1 MAERIAITG
10 IGIVSSLGLNTSE
23 NLVSLK
29 NSQTG
34 IGKMK
39 LLQSEHKEL
48 PVAEVKQTDEEL
60 ARLLKIPYDRKYTRT
75 ALLAMLA
82 GQEAWNDA
90 HADPSSK
97 NGIISATTVA
107 GMRTSEGH
115 YVEFQKNGGDAFF
128 INTHDAGDSTEKV
141 ADFLEIKDYLSTIS
155 TACSSSANSFMLGS
169 RLLRAKKLDKVL
181 AGGVDALSKFTVNGF
196 NSLMI
201 LDKEHCRSFD
211 DTRAGLNLGEGAAF
225 LVLER
230 ASDIEKG
237 RKIYGYIDG
246 FANANDAYHQTASS
260 PDGNGATLAM
270 QNALKMAQLKPSNI
284 DYINAHGTATHNND
298 LSEGLA
304 IQKIFTDN
312 IPPVSSTK
320 PYTGHTLA
328 AAGALEAVFVAMALE
343 EGIVYPNLNFKK
355 QMNELNFSPNTELRK
370 KEIKHVLSNS
380 FGFGGNNSTIIF
392 SKH

>member
-10 IGIVSSLGLNTSE
+10 IGIISSLGLNAAE
-23 NLVSLK
+23 NFNSLI
-29 NSQTG
+29 NSKTG
-34 IGKMK
+34 IGQME
-39 LLQSEHKEL
+39 LLESVHKEL
-48 PVAEVKQTDEEL
+48 PVAEVKKTDEEL
-60 ARLLKIPYDRKYTRT
+60 ARLLQLPYDRKYTRT

-82 GQEAWNDA
+82 AQEAWTDA
-90 HADPSSK
+90 CADASSK
-97 NGIISATTVA
+97 NGVISATTVA

-115 YVEFQKNGGDAFF
+115 YVDFKENGGDAFF

-141 ADFLEIKDYLSTIS
+141 ADLLGIKDYLSTIS

-230 ASDIEKG
+230 ASEVEAG

-246 FANANDAYHQTASS
+246 YANANDAYHQTASS

-270 QNALKMAQLKPSNI
+270 QNALKMAQLQPGDI
-284 DYINAHGTATHNND
+284 DYINAHGTATNNND

-304 IQKIFTDN
+304 IEKIFGDQ

-328 AAGALEAVFVAMALE
+328 AAGSIEAVFVALALE
-343 EGIVYPNLNFKK
+343 NGFIYPNLNFRQ
-355 QMNELNFSPNTELRK
+355 QMQELSFSPNTELK
-370 KEIKHVLSNS
+370 KAELHHVLSNS
-380 FGFGGNNSTIIF
+380 FGFGGNNSSIIF

>member
-1 MAERIAITG
+1 MTERIAITG
-10 IGIVSSLGLNTSE
+10 IGVVSSLGLNASE
-23 NLVSLK
+23 NLGSLL

-34 IGKMK
+34 IGQME
-39 LLQSEHKEL
+39 LLQSVHKEL
-48 PVAEVKQTDEEL
+48 PVAEVKKTDEEL
-60 ARLLKIPYDRKYTRT
+60 ARLLGISYDRKYTRT

-82 GQEAWNDA
+82 AQEAWKDA
-90 HADPSSK
+90 QADSSSK

-107 GMRTSEGH
+107 GMRTSEDH
-115 YVEFQKNGGDAFF
+115 YVEFQKNGGDGFF

-141 ADFLEIKDYLSTIS
+141 ADLLNIKDYLSTIS
-155 TACSSSANSFMLGS
+155 TACSSSANAFMLGS

-181 AGGVDALSKFTVNGF
+181 AGGVDALSKFTINGF

-230 ASDIEKG
+230 ASDVEEE

-246 FANANDAYHQTASS
+246 FANVNDAYHQTASS
-260 PDGNGATLAM
+260 PDGTGATLAM
-270 QNALKMAQLKPSNI
+270 QNALKMANLKPSDI
-284 DYINAHGTATHNND
+284 DYINAHGTATNNND

-304 IQKIFTDN
+304 IQKIFEGN

-320 PYTGHTLA
+320 PFTGHTLA
-328 AAGALEAVFVAMALE
+328 ASGAVEAVFVAMALE
-343 EGIVYPNLNFKK
+343 EGVIYPNLNFKN
-355 QMNELNFSPNTELRK
+355 QMKELNFSPVTELKK
-370 KEIKHVLSNS
+370 KELNHVLSNS
-380 FGFGGNNSTIIF
+380 FGFGGNNSTVIF

>member
-10 IGIVSSLGLNTSE
+10 IGIVSSLGLNASE
-23 NLVSLK
+23 NIDSLV
-29 NSQTG
+29 NSRTG
-34 IGKMK
+34 IGQME
-39 LLQSEHKEL
+39 LLQSEHKDL
-48 PVAEVKQTDEEL
+48 PVAEVKKTDEEL
-60 ARLLKIPYDRKYTRT
+60 ARLLNISYDRKYTRT

-82 GQEAWNDA
+82 AKEAWKDA
-90 HADPSSK
+90 QANSSSK

-115 YVEFQKNGGDAFF
+115 YVDFQKNGGDGFF
-128 INTHDAGDSTEKV
+128 INTHDAGDSTEKI
-141 ADFLEIKDYLSTIS
+141 ADLLEITDYLSTIS
-155 TACSSSANSFMLGS
+155 TACSSSANAFMLGS
-169 RLLRAKKLDKVL
+169 RLLKAKKLDKVI

-211 DTRAGLNLGEGAAF
+211 DSRAGLNLGEGAAF

-230 ASDIEKG
+230 ASDIDEG

-246 FANANDAYHQTASS
+246 YANANDAYHQTASS

-270 QNALKMAQLKPSNI
+270 QNALKMAKLEPSEI
-284 DYINAHGTATHNND
+284 DYINAHGTATNNND

-304 IQKIFTDN
+304 IQKIFKEN

-320 PYTGHTLA
+320 PFTGHTLA
-328 AAGALEAVFVAMALE
+328 AAGAVEAVFVALALE
-343 EGIVYPNLNFKK
+343 RDIIFPNLNFKTR
-355 QMNELNFSPNTELRK
+355 MNELNFSPNTKLKQK
-370 KEIKHVLSNS
+370 KLNHVLSNS

>member
-1 MAERIAITG
+1 MTERIAITG
-10 IGIVSSLGLNTSE
+10 IGVVSSLGLNASE
-23 NLVSLK
+23 NLVSLL

-34 IGKMK
+34 IGQME
-39 LLQSEHKEL
+39 LLQSVHKEL
-48 PVAEVKQTDEEL
+48 PVAEVKKTDEEL
-60 ARLLKIPYDRKYTRT
+60 ARLLGISYDRKYTRT

-82 GQEAWNDA
+82 AQEAWKDA
-90 HADPSSK
+90 QADSSSK

-107 GMRTSEGH
+107 GMRTSEDH
-115 YVEFQKNGGDAFF
+115 YVEFQKNGGDGFF

-141 ADFLEIKDYLSTIS
+141 ADLLSIKDYLSTIS
-155 TACSSSANSFMLGS
+155 TACSSSANAFMLGS

-181 AGGVDALSKFTVNGF
+181 AGGVDALSKFTINGF

-230 ASDIEKG
+230 ASDVEEE

-246 FANANDAYHQTASS
+246 FANVNDAYHQTASS
-260 PDGNGATLAM
+260 PDGTGATLAM
-270 QNALKMAQLKPSNI
+270 QNALKMANLKPSDI
-284 DYINAHGTATHNND
+284 DCINAHGTATNNND

-304 IQKIFTDN
+304 IQKIFEGN

-320 PYTGHTLA
+320 PFTGHTLA
-328 AAGALEAVFVAMALE
+328 ASGAVEAVFVAMALE
-343 EGIVYPNLNFKK
+343 EGVIYPNLNFKN
-355 QMNELNFSPNTELRK
+355 QMKELNFSPVTELKK
-370 KEIKHVLSNS
+370 KELNHVLSNS
-380 FGFGGNNSTIIF
+380 FGFGGNNSTVIF

>member
-1 MAERIAITG
+1 ME
-10 IGIVSSLGLNTSE
+10 
-23 NLVSLK
+23 
-29 NSQTG
+29 
-34 IGKMK
+34 

-48 PVAEVKQTDEEL
+48 PVAEVKKTDEEL
-60 ARLLKIPYDRKYTRT
+60 ARLLNISYDRKYTRT

-82 GQEAWNDA
+82 AREAWNDA
-90 HADPSSK
+90 QADSSSK

-115 YVEFQKNGGDAFF
+115 YVDFQKNGGDGFF

-141 ADFLEIKDYLSTIS
+141 ADLLDIKDYLSTIS
-155 TACSSSANSFMLGS
+155 TACSSSANAFMLGS

-230 ASDIEKG
+230 ASDVEEG

-270 QNALKMAQLKPSNI
+270 QNALKMAGLKPSDI
-284 DYINAHGTATHNND
+284 DYINAHGTATNNND

-304 IQKIFTDN
+304 IQKIFEGN

-328 AAGALEAVFVAMALE
+328 AAGAVEAVFVAMALE
-343 EGIVYPNLNFKK
+343 EGVIYPNLNFKT
-355 QMNELNFSPNTELRK
+355 QMNELNFSPNTELKK
-370 KEIKHVLSNS
+370 KELNHVLSNS
-380 FGFGGNNSTIIF
+380 FGFGGNNSTVIF

>member
-1 MAERIAITG
+1 MTERIAITG
-10 IGIVSSLGLNTSE
+10 IGIVSSLGLNASE
-23 NLVSLK
+23 NLNSLK
-29 NSQTG
+29 NFRTG
-34 IGKMK
+34 IGKME

-48 PVAEVKQTDEEL
+48 PVAEVKKTDEEL
-60 ARLLKIPYDRKYTRT
+60 ARLLNISYDRKYTRT

-82 GQEAWNDA
+82 AKEAWEDA
-90 HADPSSK
+90 QVDSSSK

-115 YVEFQKNGGDAFF
+115 YVDFQKNGGDGFF

-141 ADFLEIKDYLSTIS
+141 AELLQITDYLSTIS
-155 TACSSSANSFMLGS
+155 TACSSSANAFMLAS
-169 RLLRAKKLDKVL
+169 RLLRANKLDKIL
-181 AGGVDALSKFTVNGF
+181 AGGVDALSKFTINGF

-230 ASDIEKG
+230 ASDVEEG

-246 FANANDAYHQTASS
+246 YANANDAYHQTASS

-270 QNALKMAQLKPSNI
+270 KNALNMAKLEPSEI
-284 DYINAHGTATHNND
+284 DYINAHGTATNNND

-304 IQKIFTDN
+304 IQKIFADA

-328 AAGALEAVFVAMALE
+328 AAGAIEAVFVAMALE
-343 EGIVYPNLNFKK
+343 EGIIYPNLNFKN
-355 QMNELNFSPNTELRK
+355 QMSELNFSPNTELK
-370 KEIKHVLSNS
+370 QKELNHVLSNS
-380 FGFGGNNSTIIF
+380 FGFGGNNSTVIF